1 MYKQFKDFIY
11 NEKLIDGPGTIML
24 GVSGGVDSM
33 VMMDLFLKAGYNI
46 AAAHCNFGLRGEE
59 SDQDQ
64 VFVAE
69 RCKKFSIRLHTK
81 LFDTITCAKDKGVS
95 LQMAARDLRYEWF
108 HMLLAE
114 YSYSLVAI
122 AHNKNDLAETF
133 LLNLVRGTGIRG
145 LTGIKSKTGNIIRP
159 LLFASRYEILDYAE
173 ANKVPFREDS
183 SNLDIKYKR
192 NRIRHNIIP
201 EFEKISPSFI
211 NRLYETS
218 QRLKD
223 VENIYSAT
231 LSKKLDQLC
240 NRSGEE
246 YLIDIN
252 SLLAL
257 HPLATHLY
265 ELLRKWNF
273 SRELVPDII
282 SSLAASPGK
291 KFYSP
296 SHRIV
301 KDRDHL
307 IVTPLPAETVNR
319 YYVEEEVEKLD
330 HPLKVRFTRIK
341 NYSGFKIPENRKT
354 ACLDLDLLHFPLII
368 RKWQKGDYFQPLGLN
383 GLKKLSDFFIDNKLS
398 LVEKEKAWLLTSG
411 NRIAWVMG
419 HRIDDRFRIT
429 ERTKEILMIELGD

>member
-1 MYKQFKDFIY
+1 MYKQFREFI
-11 NEKLIDGPGTIML
+11 ETEGLIDQPGTIVL

-33 VMMDLFLKAGYNI
+33 VMMDLFLKAGYKV

-59 SDQDQ
+59 SDKDQ

-69 RCKKFSIRLHTK
+69 RCEKFNIRLHTK
-81 LFDTITCAKDKGVS
+81 LFDTVNYAKDKGIS

-108 HMLLAE
+108 EMLLADNG
-114 YSYSLVAI
+114 YSSVAI

-145 LTGIKSKTGNIIRP
+145 LTGIKAKTNNIIRP
-159 LLFASRYEILDYAE
+159 LLFASRNEILDYAE
-173 ANKVPFREDS
+173 ANMVPFREDS
-183 SNLDIKYKR
+183 SNLDIKYTR

-218 QRLKD
+218 ERLKD

-231 LSKKLDQLC
+231 LSKKFDQLC
-240 NRSGEE
+240 NQSGEE
-246 YLIDIN
+246 CRIEIN

-330 HPLKVRFTRIK
+330 HPLKVRFARTK
-341 NYSGFKIPENRKT
+341 NYSGFKIPANRKT

-398 LVEKEKAWLLTSG
+398 LVEKEKVWLLTSN
-411 NRIAWVMG
+411 NRIAWIMG
-419 HRIDDRFRIT
+419 HRIDDRFKIT

>member
-11 NEKLIDGPGTIML
+11 NEKLIDTPGTIML
-24 GVSGGVDSM
+24 GVSGGVDSI

-69 RCKKFSIRLHTK
+69 RCEKFCIRLHTK
-81 LFDTITCAKDKGVS
+81 LFDTITYAKDKGIS
-95 LQMAARDLRYEWF
+95 LQMAARELRYAWF
-108 HMLLAE
+108 ELLIADFK
-114 YSYSLVAI
+114 YSYVAI

-159 LLFASRYEILDYAE
+159 LLFALRNEILDYAE
-173 ANKVPFREDS
+173 VNDVPFREDS

-192 NRIRHNIIP
+192 NRIRHNILP
-201 EFEKISPSFI
+201 EFEKISSSFI

-218 QRLKD
+218 ERLKD
-223 VENIYSAT
+223 VENIYSAA
-231 LSKKLDQLC
+231 LSKKLDQIC
-240 NRSGEE
+240 NQSGEE
-246 YLIDIN
+246 YRIDIN

-257 HPLATHLY
+257 HPLSAYLY

-319 YYVEEEVEKLD
+319 YYVEEEVEELD

-368 RKWQKGDYFQPLGLN
+368 RKWQKGDYFQPLGLS

-398 LVEKEKAWLLTSG
+398 LVEKEKVWLLTSN

-419 HRIDDRFRIT
+419 HRIDDRFKIT
-429 ERTKEILMIELGD
+429 ERTKQIIMIELED